1 MRLRTRLALVFATTT
16 SLVVASA
23 FGSTF
28 VSFKHAQEHQF
39 DHALMAR
46 AELEAEEARLTG
58 GRLLHI
64 EQEPIGSGTEL
75 ERLVK
80 YGAIYRPD
88 GTLLDSTS
96 TFAGDAPS
104 LQALGIEPGAEP
116 PARLL
121 DFVFRGERLRA
132 VVLKLN
138 RPDRDAAL
146 LLLAA
151 PRGDLE
157 ADTTHL
163 LEAMLAVLVASTILS
178 TLLGWFLG
186 VRMSRGIEALAGV
199 ARRVS
204 KGELSARSKI
214 APDADEEVIELG
226 NDLNQMI
233 ARTSELLT
241 SERRFVS
248 NAAHELRSPL
258 TALRGELELALRR
271 PRSVEEYK
279 NAIQESLDSTERLVV
294 LAEDLL
300 ALARAGTQNAFRNQP
315 EEAPLIRIVE
325 EAMRVSLG
333 RAEHPRKV
341 VLRIP
346 DDLRVTARRAEL
358 VRILRNLI
366 DNAVAH
372 APQDTEVFVS
382 AQAGS
387 DGSLELS
394 VDDYGKGV
402 SDDVRNKIFEPF
414 VRGEAERE
422 RSGAGLGLAIAR
434 EIARSHGGELLLAA
448 GNNPTR
454 FTLRLG
460 PGTARRE

>member
-28 VSFKHAQEHQF
+28 VSFKRAQEHQF

-46 AELEAEEARLTG
+46 AELEADEARRAG

-64 EQEPIGSGTEL
+64 EQEPIGSGSEL

-80 YGAIYRPD
+80 YGAIYRAD

-96 TFAGDAPS
+96 TFAGDAPG
-104 LQALGIEPGAEP
+104 LQALGIHPGTEP

-121 DFVFRGERLRA
+121 DFEFRGERLRA

-157 ADTTHL
+157 NDTTHL
-163 LEAMLAVLVASTILS
+163 LEAMFAVLVASTILS

-186 VRMSRGIEALAGV
+186 VRMSRGIESLASV

-204 KGELSARSKI
+204 KGELSARSNV
-214 APDADEEVIELG
+214 APDADDEVIELG

-271 PRSVEEYK
+271 PRTGDEYK
-279 NAIQESLDSTERLVV
+279 HAIQESLDSTERLVG

-300 ALARAGTQNAFRNQP
+300 ALARAGSHAAARAQP
-315 EEAPLIRIVE
+315 QESAVRAIVE
-325 EAMRVSLG
+325 EAVRVSLG
-333 RAEHPRKV
+333 RAEHPRNV

-346 DDLRVTARRAEL
+346 EELRFNVRATDLTRM
-358 VRILRNLI
+358 LRNLI

-372 APQDTEVFVS
+372 APQDSEVIVT
-382 AQAGS
+382 AQPGA
-387 DGSLELS
+387 DGALELT
-394 VDDYGKGV
+394 VDDYGEGIP
-402 SDDVRNKIFEPF
+402 DELRDKIFEPF
-414 VRGEAERE
+414 FRGDAERE

-434 EIARSHGGELLLAA
+434 EMARSHGGDLVLAA
-448 GNNPTR
+448 GRSPTR
-454 FTLRLG
+454 FVLRIL
-460 PGTARRE
+460 PPKVD